1 MRMRTLLLLTGI
13 AVVAAAPG
21 FAKDAQ
27 TPAGNSTTAQPGSGV
42 QQITAPAVPGAAK
55 AKEEVAGQPAE
66 TKKQRIRY
74 TFPPA
79 AAKRM

>member
-1 MRMRTLLLLTGI
+1 MRTRTLLVLTAI
-13 AVVAAAPG
+13 AIVAAPG
-21 FAKDAQ
+21 FAHDVQ
-27 TPAGNSTTAQPGSGV
+27 TPAGNAPAEPGSGAR
-42 QQITAPAVPGAAK
+42 QIVAPAAPGAASTK
-55 AKEEVAGQPAE
+55 KEEAAAQPE

>member
-1 MRMRTLLLLTGI
+1 MGMRALLLLTGI
-13 AVVAAAPG
+13 VVVAASG
-21 FAKDAQ
+21 FAKDPQ
-27 TPAGNSTTAQPGSGV
+27 TPTGNSAAEPASGAP
-42 QQITAPAVPGAAK
+42 QIAAPAAPSAANTKEK
-55 AKEEVAGQPAE
+55 AAGQPAE

>member
-1 MRMRTLLLLTGI
+1 MCMQALLLLSGI
-13 AVVAAAPG
+13 VFFAAPG
-21 FAKDAQ
+21 FAQDAQ
-27 TPAGNSTTAQPGSGV
+27 SPASTSAAEAGSGE
-42 QQITAPAVPGAAK
+42 QRITAPAAPGAAS
-55 AKEEVAGQPAE
+55 AKEGPPGQPAE

>member
-1 MRMRTLLLLTGI
+1 MRMRALLLLTGI
-13 AVVAAAPG
+13 AVVAAPG
-21 FAKDAQ
+21 FTQDAQ
-27 TPAGNSTTAQPGSGV
+27 TPAGNSVAEPGSGAH
-42 QQITAPAVPGAAK
+42 QIAAPAVPSAAS
-55 AKEEVAGQPAE
+55 AKEEAAGRPAE

>member
-13 AVVAAAPG
+13 AIFAAPG
-21 FAKDAQ
+21 FAQDGQ
-27 TPAGNSTTAQPGSGV
+27 TPAGNAAAEPGSGAH
-42 QQITAPAVPGAAK
+42 QLAAPAVPGAANS
-55 AKEEVAGQPAE
+55 KEEAAGKPE
-66 TKKQRIRY
+66 TKKKRIRY

>member
-1 MRMRTLLLLTGI
+1 MRIRAFLLLTGT
-13 AVVAAAPG
+13 AVVAAPG
-21 FAKDAQ
+21 LARDAQ
-27 TPAGNSTTAQPGSGV
+27 PPASNSAAQPGSGA
-42 QQITAPAVPGAAK
+42 QQSTAPVVPGAAR
-55 AKEEVAGQPAE
+55 ANEEVAGQPAE

>member
-1 MRMRTLLLLTGI
+1 MRAFLLLTGI
-13 AVVAAAPG
+13 AVVAAPG
-21 FAKDAQ
+21 FAQDAQ
-27 TPAGNSTTAQPGSGV
+27 TPAGNSAAQPGSGA
-42 QQITAPAVPGAAK
+42 QQLTAPAVPGAAR

>member
-13 AVVAAAPG
+13 AIFAAPG
-21 FAKDAQ
+21 FAQDGQ
-27 TPAGNSTTAQPGSGV
+27 TPAGNAAAEPGSGAH
-42 QQITAPAVPGAAK
+42 QLAAPAVPGAASAK
-55 AKEEVAGQPAE
+55 KEEAAGQPE

-79 AAKRM
+79 AARRM

>member
-1 MRMRTLLLLTGI
+1 MRMRTLLLLTRI
-13 AVVAAAPG
+13 AVVAAPG

-27 TPAGNSTTAQPGSGV
+27 TPAGNSAAEPGSGA
-42 QQITAPAVPGAAK
+42 QQITAPAVPGAAS

>member
-1 MRMRTLLLLTGI
+1 MRALLWLSGI
-13 AVVAAAPG
+13 AVITVPG
-21 FAKDAQ
+21 FAQDAQ
-27 TPAGNSTTAQPGSGV
+27 TPADRSAVEPGSGAH
-42 QQITAPAVPGAAK
+42 QIVAPVVPSAA
-55 AKEEVAGQPAE
+55 ASANEEAAGPPAE

>member
-1 MRMRTLLLLTGI
+1 MRMRALLLLSGI
-13 AVVAAAPG
+13 AVIAVPG
-21 FAKDAQ
+21 FAQDAQ
-27 TPAGNSTTAQPGSGV
+27 TPADKSAAEPGPSAQIATPLVPST
-42 QQITAPAVPGAAK
+42 AAS
-55 AKEEVAGQPAE
+55 AKEEAAGPPAE

>member
-13 AVVAAAPG
+13 AIVAAPG
-21 FAKDAQ
+21 FAQVVQ
-27 TPAGNSTTAQPGSGV
+27 TPAGNAPAEPGSGAR
-42 QQITAPAVPGAAK
+42 QIAAPAVPGAAST
-55 AKEEVAGQPAE
+55 KEEAAGQPE

>member
-1 MRMRTLLLLTGI
+1 MHMRTLLLLTGMAI
-13 AVVAAAPG
+13 VAVPG
-21 FAKDAQ
+21 FAQDVQ
-27 TPAGNSTTAQPGSGV
+27 TPAGNAAAEPGSGAH
-42 QQITAPAVPGAAK
+42 QIAAPATPGAAST
-55 AKEEVAGQPAE
+55 KEEAAGQPE

>member
-1 MRMRTLLLLTGI
+1 MRMRALLLLSGI
-13 AVVAAAPG
+13 AVIAVPG
-21 FAKDAQ
+21 FAQDAQ
-27 TPAGNSTTAQPGSGV
+27 TPADKSAAEPGSGAH
-42 QQITAPAVPGAAK
+42 QIATPVVPSTAAS
-55 AKEEVAGQPAE
+55 AKEEAAGPPAE